1 MLKKPKIL
9 LRYKFQD
16 DSTGLSLLKDEILE
30 DLYIMEKEMN
40 QSSPTPGFPDQ
51 WLQYLYYDLKKLKT
65 YNDLL
70 KWYMN
75 HVGHNQEDTEEHF
88 NDCLEA
94 GGHKFTTE
102 TIKKKEKAEEIKRNV
117 GPEVASHF
125 DSIIDNLL

>member
-1 MLKKPKIL
+1 MPKPKIL
-9 LRYKFQD
+9 LKYKFQD

-75 HVGHNQEDTEEHF
+75 HVGYNQEDTEEHF
-88 NDCLEA
+88 NDLLKSIGNELTPA
-94 GGHKFTTE
+94 I
-102 TIKKKEKAEEIKRNV
+102 IKKREKAQEIKRNV
-117 GPEVASHF
+117 GPEVARHF

>member
-1 MLKKPKIL
+1 MPKPKIL
-9 LRYKFQD
+9 LKYKFQED
-16 DSTGLSLLKDEILE
+16 GTGLGTLKDEILE

-40 QSSPTPGFPDQ
+40 QSSPTQGFPDQ

-75 HVGHNQEDTEEHF
+75 HVGYNQEDTEEHF
-88 NDCLEA
+88 NDLLKAIGNELTPA
-94 GGHKFTTE
+94 I
-102 TIKKKEKAEEIKRNV
+102 IKKREKAQEIKRNV
-117 GPEVASHF
+117 GSEVASHF

>member
-1 MLKKPKIL
+1 MAKPKIL
-9 LRYKFQD
+9 VKYKFD
-16 DSTGLSLLKDEILE
+16 DNGTGLSILKEEILE

-40 QSSPTPGFPDQ
+40 QSSPTQGFPDQ

-75 HVGHNQEDTEEHF
+75 HVGYNQEDTEEHF
-88 NDCLEA
+88 EDLLKAIESKLTPA
-94 GGHKFTTE
+94 I
-102 TIKKKEKAEEIKRNV
+102 IKKREKAQEIKRNV
-117 GPEVASHF
+117 GPEVTRHF

>member
-1 MLKKPKIL
+1 MPKPKIL
-9 LRYKFQD
+9 LKYKFQD

-40 QSSPTPGFPDQ
+40 QSSPTQGFPDQ

-75 HVGHNQEDTEEHF
+75 HVGYNQEDTEEHF
-88 NDCLEA
+88 NDLLKAIGNELTPA
-94 GGHKFTTE
+94 I
-102 TIKKKEKAEEIKRNV
+102 IKKREKAQEIKRNV
-117 GPEVASHF
+117 GSEVASHF